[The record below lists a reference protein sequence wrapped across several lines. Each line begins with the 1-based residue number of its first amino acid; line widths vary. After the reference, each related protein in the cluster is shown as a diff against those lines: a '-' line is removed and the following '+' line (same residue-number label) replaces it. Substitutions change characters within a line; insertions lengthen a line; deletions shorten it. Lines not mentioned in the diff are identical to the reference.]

1 MVAGTLFGACVVE
14 VNLDAMVVGTKCR
27 GMFEE
32 RMKKVI
38 QEAENADT
46 KVVLFIDEVHMVL
59 SAGQGKGTM
68 DSANLL
74 KPALARGR
82 IRCVG
87 ATTSEEHRKYVEKN
101 AAFER
106 RFQKLNAQEVSME
119 ATIAILQC
127 LKKKYEE
134 HHGTTIQ
141 HVAIV
146 AAAQFVNRYITGAL
160 KLPCLH
166 S

>member
-1 MVAGTLFGACVVE
+1 MVAGTLFGARVVE
-14 VNLDAMVVGTKCR
+14 VNLDAMVAGTKCR

-46 KVVLFIDEVHMVL
+46 FIDEVHMVL

-101 AAFER
+101 C
-106 RFQKLNAQEVSME
+106 N
-119 ATIAILQC
+119 T
-127 LKKKYEE
+127 
-134 HHGTTIQ
+134 
-141 HVAIV
+141 
-146 AAAQFVNRYITGAL
+146 
-160 KLPCLH
+160 PCL
-166 S
+166 

>member
-1 MVAGTLFGACVVE
+1 MVAGTLFGARVVE
-14 VNLDAMVVGTKCR
+14 VNLDAMVAGTKCR

-46 KVVLFIDEVHMVL
+46 FINEVHMVL

-134 HHGTTIQ
+134 HHVTTIQ
-141 HVAIV
+141 DIAIV

-160 KLPCLH
+160 KLTCLH